1 MGWRTTGD
9 VTEFLAAAGEYLWR
23 ERARNTVILTVS
35 EQLRV
40 NQALYSGHPSGE
52 PLLGWWTDQ
61 AGPADQAD
69 PARPVVAGAFLHT
82 PPHPLLLTAVPSDVA
97 RELALTLNGRPLT
110 GVNGYPEA
118 AESFAA
124 NWQAATPG
132 GQVAVERRMRLY
144 RLGDLVAPE
153 PAPDGT
159 GRIATDADAKLAAD
173 WFTAF
178 AEEVRDAGAGED
190 RAVAV
195 RDKLSHQGILL
206 WEVGGRPVSLAG
218 VTRQV
223 VGMIRV
229 GPVYTPPELR
239 GHGYASAVTAEV
251 SRRAREAGAD
261 EVLLYTDLANPT
273 SNSIYQNIGYR
284 AVEDRAVL
292 AFSIH

>member
-1 MGWRTTGD
+1 MGWRTTSD
-9 VTEFLAAAGEYLWR
+9 VAEFLAAAGEYLWR

-40 NQALYSGHPSGE
+40 NQALYAGHPGGE
-52 PLLGWWTDQ
+52 PLLGWQTDQ
-61 AGPADQAD
+61 AGAVD
-69 PARPVVAGAFLHT
+69 GAFLHT

-97 RELALTLNGRPLT
+97 ADLALTLAGRLVA
-110 GVNGYPEA
+110 GVNGRAEA

-124 NWQAATPG
+124 RWQAATPG
-132 GQVAVERRMRLY
+132 GQVSVERRLRLY
-144 RLGDLVAPE
+144 RLGDLVVPQ
-153 PAPDGT
+153 PAPDGA
-159 GRIATDADAKLAAD
+159 GRLATDVDAALATD

-178 AEEVRDAGAGED
+178 AVEVHDAEAGENQ
-190 RAVAV
+190 ALAV

-206 WEVGGRPVSLAG
+206 WEAGGRPVSLAA

-229 GPVYTPPELR
+229 GPVYTPPGLR
-239 GHGYASAVTAEV
+239 GHGYASAVTADV

-284 AVEDRAVL
+284 AVEDRVVL
-292 AFSIH
+292 AFSVR

>member
-1 MGWRTTGD
+1 MARMGWRTTGD
-9 VTEFLAAAGEYLWR
+9 VAEFLAAAGEYLWH

-40 NQALYSGHPSGE
+40 NPALYSGHPSGE
-52 PLLGWWTDQ
+52 PLLGWW
-61 AGPADQAD
+61 AGQGGTVD
-69 PARPVVAGAFLHT
+69 GAFLHT
-82 PPHPLLLTAVPSDVA
+82 PPHPVLLTAVPPDVA
-97 RELALTLNGRPLT
+97 GELTRTLRGRPLP
-110 GVNGYPEA
+110 GVNGHTEA

-124 NWQAATPG
+124 SWRAATPG
-132 GQVAVERRMRLY
+132 GQVAVERRLRLY
-144 RLGDLVAPE
+144 RLGDLVVPE
-153 PAPDGT
+153 PDGT
-159 GRIATDADAKLAAD
+159 GRVATDADAELATD

-178 AEEVRDAGAGED
+178 ADEVRDAEA
-190 RAVAV
+190 RADIAAAV

-206 WEVGGRPVSLAG
+206 WEAGGVPVSMAC

-239 GHGYASAVTAEV
+239 GRGYASAVTADV

-284 AVEDRAVL
+284 AVEDRVVV
-292 AFSIH
+292 AFSVH

>member
-1 MGWRTTGD
+1 MARMGWRTTSD
-9 VTEFLAAAGEYLWR
+9 VAEFLAAAGEYLWR

-40 NQALYSGHPSGE
+40 NQTLYSGHPSGE
-52 PLLGWWTDQ
+52 PLLGWQTDQ
-61 AGPADQAD
+61 AG
-69 PARPVVAGAFLHT
+69 VVDGAFLHT
-82 PPHPLLLTAVPSDVA
+82 PPHPLLLTAVASGVA
-97 RELALTLNGRPLT
+97 ADLALTLAGRPVA
-110 GVNGYPEA
+110 GVNATAAA

-124 NWQAATPG
+124 SWQAATPG
-132 GQVAVERRMRLY
+132 IQVAVERRLRLY
-144 RLGDLVAPE
+144 RLGDLIAPQ
-153 PAPDGT
+153 PAPDGA
-159 GRIATDADAKLAAD
+159 GRVATDADAALATD

-178 AEEVRDAGAGED
+178 AVEVHDAEAGD
-190 RAVAV
+190 DQALAV

-206 WEVGGRPVSLAG
+206 WEAGGRPVSLAG

-239 GHGYASAVTAEV
+239 GHGYASAVTADV

-273 SNSIYQNIGYR
+273 ANSIYQNMGYR
-284 AVEDRAVL
+284 AVEDRVVL
-292 AFSIH
+292 AFSVR